1 MADSSVV
8 ITQGVG
14 TNVDTRT
21 AGGEHRQVVVVGNPS
36 VVDSVAEVRAADPGS
51 DVLGMVVREPNTTA
65 IVSGLRDVRVQSIV
79 DGTISIENITRV
91 RNVVDGTISLVTR
104 VDRLFNLVDG
114 TISTVSRVDRVFN
127 LVDGTIS
134 TVQRVQN
141 IVDGTISSIPRVDR
155 VFNLIDGTVSTVT
168 GVDRVRNL
176 VDGTIS
182 TIFRV
187 DRVINLIDG
196 TLTTLTRADRIFN
209 LVDGTISSI
218 PRVDRVFNLVDG
230 TISTVTRVD
239 RVMNIVD
246 GSIVVRS
253 ITNTVAA
260 YFDRGYPAV
269 NIYSTG
275 VLTESGNTAAGSS
288 SAVSASG
295 ATIVSPVTGSR
306 VKVYA
311 IAVTTTAQVHLT
323 VQWTNGAGTSP
334 VVFWQTGLQAP
345 SAGIAGYNL
354 AVTPPGYL
362 FATAAGATLALVLNS
377 ASLVHY
383 SVAYFKESA

>member
-91 RNVVDGTISLVTR
+91 RNVVDGTISLVT
-104 VDRLFNLVDG
+104 
-114 TISTVSRVDRVFN
+114 RVDRVFN

-334 VVFWQTGLQAP
+334 VVFWQRSRQ
-345 SAGIAGYNL
+345 
-354 AVTPPGYL
+354 
-362 FATAAGATLALVLNS
+362 
-377 ASLVHY
+377 SL
-383 SVAYFKESA
+383 